1 MFLRLLAVLSARKSK
16 IHQLTEFKL
25 RTFPRSSSTFHET
38 TGKLSFLNGS
48 ANFYLRTFSLP
59 GTGFRCQGASGDG
72 TDKPLPSCGFYLGR
86 KPLIPNIELFFLS
99 LVPVESR
106 NNFCYYKTYFK
117 MTSNGF
123 FIFQYFRNIWI
134 AKTRK
139 YVHVR
144 THFSEICEMT

>member
-86 KPLIPNIELFFLS
+86 KPLIPNIELFFCPWFLLRAETIFAIIKLTLKRHLMDFS
-99 LVPVESR
+99 FSSISE
-106 NNFCYYKTYFK
+106 
-117 MTSNGF
+117 TSG
-123 FIFQYFRNIWI
+123 
-134 AKTRK
+134 
-139 YVHVR
+139 
-144 THFSEICEMT
+144 